1 MPAYARREIVPSDEV
16 GVYHCVARCVR
27 RAFLCGVDAY
37 SGQDYEHRR
46 DWIRE
51 RLEQLASVF
60 AIDICAYTLMSNHLH
75 LVLRT
80 RPDLV
85 PEWSAEEVAWRWLRL
100 HPPRDPATGRRTE
113 PTAGDINRIA
123 SMPERVEI
131 VREQLASL
139 SWFMR
144 CLCEPIGA
152 APTRKTTARAD
163 SGKGDFT
170 RND

>member
-37 SGQDYEHRR
+37 SAQDYEHRR

-60 AIDICAYTLMSNHLH
+60 AIDICAYTVMSNHLH

-85 PEWSAEEVAWRWLRL
+85 PDWSAEEVAWRGCDFIR
-100 HPPRDPATGRRTE
+100 PAIRRRAGHGTDGRR
-113 PTAGDINRIA
+113 N
-123 SMPERVEI
+123 
-131 VREQLASL
+131 Q
-139 SWFMR
+139 
-144 CLCEPIGA
+144 
-152 APTRKTTARAD
+152 
-163 SGKGDFT
+163 
-170 RND
+170 